1 MPLLVSP
8 VDNKTP
14 MQQIVRD
21 GIEID
26 RCPVSGGVWLDAG
39 ELEKLLMAA
48 HRAANEDREA
58 YAQFRQQTPNYR
70 PAPPP
75 PSYHGKPYKYDDDY
89 EHYHHKK
96 YGKKSGFRHFLDLFD

>member
-8 VDNKTP
+8 IDNKTP
-14 MQQIVRD
+14 MQQLVRN

-39 ELEKLLMAA
+39 ELEKLLQMVQESV
-48 HRAANEDREA
+48 REDRDEYDQYRRA
-58 YAQFRQQTPNYR
+58 HPEYR

-75 PSYHGKPYKYDDDY
+75 PQYHGKPYKYDDDY
-89 EHYHHKK
+89 DRHYHSK
-96 YGKKSGFRHFLDLFD
+96 YGRKSKLKSLFDLFD